1 MILLIIGGA
10 GVLVMLILYA
20 RIYIDRVNIKEYD
33 NSLETSMGSSHG
45 GIFFMKPV
53 LYLREQTNDEKLKLM
68 MKKHDVKVKYLYI
81 TLVATTALI
90 LVLYNCL

>member
-1 MILLIIGGA
+1 
-10 GVLVMLILYA
+10 MLILYV

-45 GIFFMKPV
+45 GIFFMNPV

-81 TLVATTALI
+81 TLVTTIALI
-90 LVLYNCL
+90 LMLYNCL